1 MSNMPEQRYYSKAPI
16 REAIIDVR
24 VVLPDYITLKNL
36 HDLFPK
42 IDADYPRQESSWL
55 LQSQITAGPNV
66 ETSTNQTP
74 IGYVYTSNDHKRVL
88 NAGLAGF
95 TFSQMEPYDRWEVFR
110 DEARRLWQIYREFTD
125 VLSVTRIGARYVNRI
140 DIPSSSIDF
149 KDFFR
154 TIPEVSPDLPQGLS
168 GYFMQLQIPQEDIEA
183 MVLINQFM
191 APPQSSENVSV
202 ILDIDVFQEPLQ
214 IVDDS
219 FWASLEILHA
229 KIDNVFEACITDRT
243 RELIQ

>member
-1 MSNMPEQRYYSKAPI
+1 MTERRHYSKAPI
-16 REAIIDVR
+16 REAIIDFR

-36 HDLFPK
+36 YDLFPK
-42 IDADYPRQESSWL
+42 INADYPQQESSWL
-55 LQSQITAGPNV
+55 LQSQVTAGPSIG
-66 ETSTNQTP
+66 TSTNQTQT
-74 IGYVYTSNDHKRVL
+74 GYVYTSSDRRQVL

-110 DEARRLWQIYREFTD
+110 DEAKRLWQIYRESID
-125 VLSVTRIGARYVNRI
+125 ILSVTRIGARYVNRI
-140 DIPSSSIDF
+140 DIPSTSIDF

-191 APPQSSENVSV
+191 APPQSSESVSV
-202 ILDIDVFQEPLQ
+202 ILDIDVFQEALQ

-229 KIDNVFEACITDRT
+229 KIDNVFEACITNKT